1 MKTSRVAEVKSA
13 FIREIRSSIP
23 FLLMVAPLLVGAA
36 FAQQKLSLGDN
47 AALRYYAA
55 FAQMRDYAITD
66 AEAKKLNGIL
76 DGPVPYDDSQYKDL
90 VEKNKPA
97 LETLARGAAL
107 PQCDWGLDYI
117 GEDTPVDYARNAL
130 ALGRLNVLYA
140 FHLMIAG
147 DKAAA
152 VSAIK
157 AGLRFSQDVA
167 NGGSLFATLAA
178 KSLLL
183 THLRAIAFVR
193 SAAIGAA
200 KGSRT
205 PRRRRSRLAI
215 RGETRSRSP
224 AWTLLQRPPSF
235 RCPYPDN
242 FVLPSRSQRA
252 QSAKPGRTP
261 RPAAA
266 TCQPAPQPQSRLG
279 RKARPEQSPRAGAR
293 TTAMS
298 EGKIEWPI
306 LARSVRQSLP

>member
-1 MKTSRVAEVKSA
+1 MKSSRVAEVKSA

-23 FLLMVAPLLVGAA
+23 SLLMVVPLLVGAA
-36 FAQQKLSLGDN
+36 SAQQKLSLGDN

-55 FAQMRDYAITD
+55 FAQMQDYAITD

-107 PQCDWGLDYI
+107 PNCDWGRDYV

-178 KSLLL
+178 KSLLV
-183 THLRAIAFVR
+183 THLRAIAFVLHPGEL
-193 SAAIGAA
+193 SAAQRSVLQKAVAHLGADA
-200 KGSRT
+200 LDWPSAARRDLEALRGRYSNDPQASAALTRT
-205 PRRRRSRLAI
+205 ISFYVAGLSASKAPTMAELHDLPLQLASLLPNPN
-215 RGETRSRSP
+215 RVWEEKQDLSNHLAQAR
-224 AWTLLQRPPSF
+224 ALLQ
-235 RCPYPDN
+235 
-242 FVLPSRSQRA
+242 
-252 QSAKPGRTP
+252 
-261 RPAAA
+261 
-266 TCQPAPQPQSRLG
+266 
-279 RKARPEQSPRAGAR
+279 
-293 TTAMS
+293 
-298 EGKIEWPI
+298 
-306 LARSVRQSLP
+306 

>member
-1 MKTSRVAEVKSA
+1 MKLSRVAEVKSA

-23 FLLMVAPLLVGAA
+23 SLLMVVPLLVGAA

-55 FAQMRDYAITD
+55 FAQMQDYAITD

-107 PQCDWGLDYI
+107 PNCDWGLDYI

-178 KSLLL
+178 KSLLV
-183 THLRAIAFVR
+183 THLRAIAFVLHPGEL
-193 SAAIGAA
+193 SAAQRSVLQKAVAHLGADA
-200 KGSRT
+200 LDWPSAARRDLEALRGRYSNDPQASAALSRT
-205 PRRRRSRLAI
+205 ISFYVAGLSASKAPTMAELHDLPLQLASLLPNPN
-215 RGETRSRSP
+215 RVWEEKQDLSNQLAQAR
-224 AWTLLQRPPSF
+224 ALLQ
-235 RCPYPDN
+235 
-242 FVLPSRSQRA
+242 
-252 QSAKPGRTP
+252 
-261 RPAAA
+261 
-266 TCQPAPQPQSRLG
+266 
-279 RKARPEQSPRAGAR
+279 
-293 TTAMS
+293 
-298 EGKIEWPI
+298 
-306 LARSVRQSLP
+306 